1 MSTTAGAN
9 PGSPGKSM
17 ASALMLSFLVS
28 DADTLAMAKFDRL
41 LCEAGSLDA
50 LDPSLFTEE
59 EMARLSRLN
68 DLGLMNG

>member
-1 MSTTAGAN
+1 MNTN
-9 PGSPGKSM
+9 QGSPTKKSM
-17 ASALMLSFLVS
+17 AGALLLSFLVS

-50 LDPSLFTEE
+50 LDPSLFTDD

-68 DLGLMNG
+68 DLGILDG